1 MKTMFRGVGLI
12 TVEDIPAPPP
22 RESMIDLNA
31 LAESSG
37 IKRCPSDLPSF
48 EELLLQELERHA
60 HMPTRFP
67 PRRCLSCGAK
77 TDADGNLPCGN

>member
-12 TVEDIPAPPP
+12 TVEDIPASPLPD
-22 RESMIDLNA
+22 SMIDLNA

-60 HMPTRFP
+60 HMPARFP
-67 PRRCLSCGAK
+67 PRRCLSCGAQ
-77 TDADGNLPCGN
+77 TNAEGQLPCGH